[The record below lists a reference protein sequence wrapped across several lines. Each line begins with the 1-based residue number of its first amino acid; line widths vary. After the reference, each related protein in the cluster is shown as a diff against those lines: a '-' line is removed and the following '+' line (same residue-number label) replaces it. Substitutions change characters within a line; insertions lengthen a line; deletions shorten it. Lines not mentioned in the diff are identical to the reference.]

1 MLLLTHFV
9 GLGKSFPSA
18 VENPGGKHCCVFVPG
33 LGDYSEWR
41 GGLGSYLRTVKIWV
55 MAICVC
61 VCVCVC
67 GWVCVCG
74 CVCVGVCARP
84 CV

>member
-33 LGDYSEWR
+33 LGDYSEWK

-55 MAICVC
+55 MAISCVC

-67 GWVCVCG
+67 VGGWVG
-74 CVCVGVCARP
+74 GWVGVCARP